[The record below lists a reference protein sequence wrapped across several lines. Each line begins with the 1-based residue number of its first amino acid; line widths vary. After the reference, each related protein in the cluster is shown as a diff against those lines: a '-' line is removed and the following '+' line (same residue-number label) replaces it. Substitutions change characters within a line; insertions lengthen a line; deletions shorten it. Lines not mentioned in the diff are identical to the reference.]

1 MVETNLTQLFDQ
13 VKAAVAAVIAAW
25 AAVQIVLITVKGWVQ
40 RWTKILD
47 PLIREAEKRAL
58 DGSWDPED
66 RKALVLIGIKILE
79 QEGKIK
85 LNTFSRF
92 VAGKLADKIAKGL
105 PNFTISK
112 EAIEVMEKARTALLK
127 P

>member
-1 MVETNLTQLFDQ
+1 METNLTQFFDQ
-13 VKAAVAAVIAAW
+13 VKAAAAAVIAAW
-25 AAVQIVLITVKGWVQ
+25 GAIQIVLISVKGWLQ
-40 RWTKILD
+40 RWTKILA
-47 PLIREAEKRAL
+47 PLIQEAEKRAL
-58 DGSWDPED
+58 DGSWDPAD
-66 RKALVLIGIKILE
+66 RKALVLTGLKILE

-92 VAGKLADKIAKGL
+92 VAGKLADKIANGL

-112 EAIEVMEKARTALLK
+112 EAIEVMERARAALMK

>member
-1 MVETNLTQLFDQ
+1 MEMNLAQLFDQ
-13 VKAAVAAVIAAW
+13 VRAAAAAVIAAW
-25 AAVQIVLITVKGWVQ
+25 AAIKVILISVKGWLQ
-40 RWTKILD
+40 RWTKVLD

-58 DGSWDPED
+58 DGSLDPED
-66 RKALVLIGIKILE
+66 RKALVLTGIKLLE

-105 PNFTISK
+105 PDFNVSK
-112 EAIEVMEKARTALLK
+112 EAIELMARARANLLK
-127 P
+127 S